1 MGHRVPLA
9 RNASKLDVVR
19 HRQAMVNMGRPID
32 SRGNVAGFRPQY
44 MEHVLVSLGH
54 ADPSLV
60 DAEVSKRSKRKREA
74 KKSWIA
80 KFKRN
85 QTQWVLSP

>member
-9 RNASKLDVVR
+9 RHATPLDIVR
-19 HRQAMVNMGRPID
+19 HRQAMVNMGRVLN
-32 SRGNVAGFRPQY
+32 SRGDVAGFRPQY
-44 MEHVLVSLGH
+44 MEYVLVSLGH
-54 ADPSLV
+54 ADPSL
-60 DAEVSKRSKRKREA
+60 AAKTVSERSKRKRAA
-74 KKSWIA
+74 KQSWIA